1 MICHNVFGHVCFQAT
16 LNIITGHRSQ
26 VTASKLS
33 PGVGEALRA
42 DASQYEGRALESAQG
57 HSAGRAAAA
66 NTSPLRGGKLLPRV
80 HSDADYHNA
89 HEQNKNNNAR
99 WYLKNL

>member
-1 MICHNVFGHVCFQAT
+1 MRTPIRQV
-16 LNIITGHRSQ
+16 TGHRSQ

-66 NTSPLRGGKLLPRV
+66 NTSPLRGGKLLARA

-89 HEQNKNNNAR
+89 HEQK
-99 WYLKNL
+99 KKQ